1 MDIQKLQTDFIELIE
16 NNKKM
21 IYKVSHMY
29 CDSTID
35 KKDLF
40 QDIISNLWISYPT
53 FQNKSKI
60 STWIYKVSLNTAIT
74 WFRDYTKQSRSIEYT
89 NLIPNLADEA
99 DSISHELYDQLYS
112 AINSLGKIDK
122 AVILL
127 LLDEYSYEE
136 IAEII
141 GISKTNVATKIS
153 RIKLRL
159 RDYLSI
165 NKN

>member
-1 MDIQKLQTDFIELIE
+1 MDNQKLQTDFIEIIE
-16 NNKKM
+16 NNKKL

-40 QDIISNLWISYPT
+40 QDIISNLWISYPA
-53 FQNKSKI
+53 FRNESKI
-60 STWIYKVSLNTAIT
+60 STWIYRVSLNTAIT
-74 WFRDYTKQSRSIEYT
+74 WFRDYTKRSRNIEYT
-89 NLIPNLADEA
+89 NLIPNLADNTDTPIE
-99 DSISHELYDQLYS
+99 ELYDQLYH

-122 AVILL
+122 AIILL

-136 IAEII
+136 IADII
-141 GISKTNVATKIS
+141 GITRTNVATKIS

-159 RDYLSI
+159 RNFLSI
-165 NKN
+165 K

>member
-21 IYKVSHMY
+21 IYKVSHIY
-29 CDSTID
+29 CDSIID

-40 QDIISNLWISYPT
+40 QDIISNLWISYPS

-74 WFRDYTKQSRSIEYT
+74 WFRDYTKQSNNIKYT
-89 NLIPNLADEA
+89 NLIPNLTDES
-99 DSISHELYDQLYS
+99 DSTANELYDQLFN

-122 AVILL
+122 AIILL
-127 LLDEYSYEE
+127 LLDEYTYEE
-136 IAEII
+136 IGEIV

-153 RIKLRL
+153 RIKLKL
-159 RDYLSI
+159 RDYLS
-165 NKN
+165 NN